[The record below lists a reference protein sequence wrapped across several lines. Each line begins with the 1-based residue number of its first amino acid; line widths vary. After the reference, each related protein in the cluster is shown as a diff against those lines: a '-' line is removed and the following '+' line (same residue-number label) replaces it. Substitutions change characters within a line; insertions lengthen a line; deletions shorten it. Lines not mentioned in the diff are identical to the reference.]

1 MSNLRSLIGYLK
13 GEIREETEYQE
24 EKMQR
29 YADGHVEADDR
40 DYYTQAGIVEGMK
53 KVQEMVETW
62 CDNHG
67 VDYDDIIE
75 DEEEEDDYS

>member
-1 MSNLRSLIGYLK
+1 MSDLRSLIGFLK
-13 GEIREETEYQE
+13 SEIREETEYQE

-29 YADGHVEADDR
+29 YADGHKGAYYR
-40 DYYTQAGIVEGMK
+40 DYYTQAGIIEGMK

-67 VDYDDIIE
+67 IDYGDIIE
-75 DEEEEDDYS
+75 DEEEEDY